1 MGKDEKRELE
11 RLRVTEEKHVDMKT
25 RKEIVN
31 EMEEIESEGKT
42 DRREGEEE
50 EMEDRKL
57 GNGGLEGV

>member
-1 MGKDEKRELE
+1 MKREELE